1 MNYIFSYDGAKKPLS
16 LFEGAG
22 AFEEPFVIKLCLA
35 PLFCEVRKQDRE
47 AIIERGL
54 S

>member
-1 MNYIFSYDGAKKPLS
+1 MPLS

-22 AFEEPFVIKLCLA
+22 VLEEPFVIKLCLA
-35 PLFCEVRKQDRE
+35 PLFCEVGKQDRE
-47 AIIERGL
+47 AIIGRGL